1 MSDRT
6 LYEAIMRRAIEK
18 CLNQGEYYNETE
30 DGNVVF
36 EISEDGKIF
45 LNHVSKL
52 AKDLSR
58 LLDNDTNIMELIKEL
73 ETNKDEAGYSGLYSF
88 GKDDD
93 S

>member
-58 LLDNDTNIMELIKEL
+58 LLDNDTNIMDLIKEL
-73 ETNKDEAGYSGLYSF
+73 ETNKESDIL
-88 GKDDD
+88 
-93 S
+93 